1 MSIAHAAR
9 HASRA
14 MPRPTVRRREAGF
27 TLIEVI
33 LAFALLALALTLLL
47 STLSGASRQV
57 HDAAAS
63 SRAALHAESLL
74 AGFDGGETLAPGVQD
89 GTFEQGRYRWRLDVQ
104 PFPDPLKDPAG
115 TPQQPGAPQLL
126 ALDLDVRWGDGGPRQ
141 RLQVQTLRYV
151 LPPAGNGP

>member
-1 MSIAHAAR
+1 MSAAR
-9 HASRA
+9 HSPRVPRA
-14 MPRPTVRRREAGF
+14 RHAGF

-57 HDAAAS
+57 HDAAAA

-74 AGFDGGETLAPGVQD
+74 ATFDGGAPLAAGVEE
-89 GTFEQGRYRWRLDVQ
+89 GEFEQGRYRWRLDVR
-104 PFPDPLKDPAG
+104 PFPDPLKDPAS
-115 TPQQPGAPQLL
+115 TPQQPGAPVLL
-126 ALDLDVRWGDGGPRQ
+126 AFDLAVRWGEGGPRQ
-141 RLQVQTLRYV
+141 QLQVHGLRYV